1 KVAIELELREERLRE
16 ASAHGDCNTV
26 QTRKALY
33 FACAGEHNDCVKLL
47 IEHGANVNMEADIAG
62 NRPLH
67 LAVISNKMDCV
78 IALLETVARS
88 RLNILMKNI
97 ESANVDVEEIV
108 KDNEHIPENQKTFVQ
123 VLGFT
128 GNIILLAMTICI
140 YFDSKL

>member
-1 KVAIELELREERLRE
+1 ML
-16 ASAHGDCNTV
+16 TV

-78 IALLETVARS
+78 IALLETGAKINMNDTFHRTPLSVARS